1 MPPVVFCKIKHFL
14 ILLSPLTCD
23 EPHSIVKLT
32 FPVEKSIPQDGRP
45 GSKSQFWHIS
55 VVVVVVDFL
64 ITSIFLSFLSIN
76 EVNNFNNISVL
87 QGSKK
92 LIHEK
97 LLCKP

>member
-1 MPPVVFCKIKHFL
+1 MPPVVFCKSKHFL

-32 FPVEKSIPQDGRP
+32 FLAEKSIPEDRIP

-55 VVVVVVDFL
+55 VVVVDCL

-76 EVNNFNNISVL
+76 EVNNFNSISVL